1 MKRPKCVVCK
11 QPASFIV
18 LFDDGK
24 DNFKGSA
31 VCDEH
36 KEKPTDATSRETL
49 ITRIEGF
56 FIPDKAVCNPQ
67 TDLVPT
73 GGAR

>member
-11 QPASFIV
+11 QPASLIV
-18 LFDDGK
+18 LFEDGN

-36 KEKPTDATSRETL
+36 KGKPTDATSRETL

-56 FIPDKAVCNPQ
+56 FVPDKAVCDPQ
-67 TDLVPT
+67 ADSIPT
-73 GGAR
+73 GGAQ